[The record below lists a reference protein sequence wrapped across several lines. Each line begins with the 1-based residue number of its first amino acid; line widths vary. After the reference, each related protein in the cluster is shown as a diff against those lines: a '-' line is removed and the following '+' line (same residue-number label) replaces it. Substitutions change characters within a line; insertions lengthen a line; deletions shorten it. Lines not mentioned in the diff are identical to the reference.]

1 MSNIS
6 AIREASID
14 LVAPDSSREPAAVA
28 KLPFLIGRGEA
39 GNDLP
44 IPDPR
49 VSRQCAAIVSEGDEF
64 CLEDRGHRLGVF
76 VNGKKINRKILE
88 DRDVISFGLDES
100 YTLVFR
106 IAERASPSLQTL
118 MTRMESVAED
128 YASSGGLGKL
138 KLLLE
143 ATMLLHSQLPLDS
156 VLEAMLDRA
165 ISICGADRGLL
176 LEADG
181 TGTLHQRLARERGS
195 QGLLAHSV
203 SPSQTAIGMAVRQE
217 SSVITEDLRLADGA
231 LQGAQ
236 SIIAQRLRAVVAIPL
251 YAMPRA
257 STEASMAHVQ
267 RGQFLG
273 LLYLDSRR
281 PAAFSSLDRQILDAI
296 AVESASILDNARL
309 LEHERERQRIEREFA
324 IAREIQQ
331 ALLPRSLGD
340 FPHLVISGVN
350 TPCTEVGGD
359 YFDVFAIDERRTAFL
374 IADVSGKGLGAA
386 LLTPML
392 QGALSAMTM
401 DVAPERAFQHINSF
415 LCAHSDVG
423 RYATMFFGILDVDG
437 SLEYIN
443 AGHPSPL
450 LLSHNQVTELYTK
463 GAFPLGLIPEAQHSI
478 AQAKLQPGDT
488 LVLFSDGI
496 TEAADS
502 NEDLFGAARLQEMLR
517 EHYESPL
524 DDVKEAIIK
533 AVEEFS
539 VGTAQADDLTLL
551 LVRYSGTADSNGLID
566 SGTTPG
572 YVARDEA

>member
-1 MSNIS
+1 MPNIS
-6 AIREASID
+6 ANKEGSID
-14 LVAPDSSREPAAVA
+14 VIAPDSSRKRTSVV
-28 KLPFLIGRGEA
+28 KLPFLIGRGEV

-49 VSRQCAAIVSEGDEF
+49 VSRQCAAIVPEGDEF

-76 VNGKKINRKILE
+76 VNGKKIDRKILE
-88 DRDVISFGLDES
+88 DRDIISFGLDES

-106 IAERASPSLQTL
+106 ISEQASPSLETL
-118 MTRMESVAED
+118 LTRMDSVAEG
-128 YASSGGLGKL
+128 YVTSGGLSKL

-181 TGTLHQRLARERGS
+181 TGTLRQRLARERGL
-195 QGLLAHSV
+195 QGLPANSF

-217 SSVITEDLRLADGA
+217 SGVITEDLHLAEGA
-231 LQGAQ
+231 LQSAQ

-257 STEASMAHVQ
+257 NTEASMVHVQ
-267 RGQFLG
+267 HGQFLG

-281 PAAFSSLDRQILDAI
+281 PAAFSSIDRQILDAI
-296 AVESASILDNARL
+296 AIESASILDNARL
-309 LEHERERQRIEREFA
+309 VEHERERQRIEREIG

-331 ALLPRSLGD
+331 ALLPRSFRD
-340 FPHLVISGVN
+340 FPHLAISGVN

-359 YFDVFAIDERRTAFL
+359 YFDVFSIDERRTAFL

-401 DVAPERAFQHINSF
+401 DVAPERAFQHINGF
-415 LCAHSDVG
+415 LCAHSALG
-423 RYATMFFGILDVDG
+423 RHATMFFGILDVDG
-437 SLEYIN
+437 TLEYIN

-450 LLSHNQVTELYTK
+450 LLRSNEVTDLYTT
-463 GAFPLGLIPEAQHSI
+463 GSLPLGLVPEAQHII
-478 AQAKLQPGDT
+478 ARARLKPGDT

-496 TEAADS
+496 IEAADTS
-502 NEDLFGAARLQEMLR
+502 DNLFGVARLQEMLVG
-517 EHYESPL
+517 HYESPL
-524 DDVKEAIIK
+524 DQVKESIIE
-533 AVEEFS
+533 AVEGFS
-539 VGTAQADDLTLL
+539 AGTSQGDDLTLL
-551 LVRYSGTADSNGLID
+551 LVRYRGITESGRPIASIA
-566 SGTTPG
+566 TPG
-572 YVARDEA
+572 YVARGEA

>member
-1 MSNIS
+1 M
-6 AIREASID
+6 
-14 LVAPDSSREPAAVA
+14 
-28 KLPFLIGRGEA
+28 PFLIGRGEA

-76 VNGKKINRKILE
+76 VNGKKIDRKILE
-88 DRDVISFGLDES
+88 DRDVISFGLEES
-100 YTLVFR
+100 YTLIFR
-106 IAERASPSLQTL
+106 IAERSSPSLQTL
-118 MTRMESVAED
+118 LTRMDSVAEV
-128 YASSGGLGKL
+128 YATSGGLAKL

-143 ATMLLHSQLPLDS
+143 ATMLLHSQLPLDA

-165 ISICGADRGLL
+165 ISLCEADRGLL
-176 LEADG
+176 LEVDEKGA
-181 TGTLHQRLARERGS
+181 LRQRLARERGC
-195 QGLLAHSV
+195 QGLPAHSL

-217 SSVITEDLRLADGA
+217 SSVITEDLHLADGA
-231 LQGAQ
+231 LQGAH

-251 YAMPRA
+251 YAMPRVN
-257 STEASMAHVQ
+257 TEASMLHAK

-281 PAAFSSLDRQILDAI
+281 PAAFSSIDRQILDAI
-296 AVESASILDNARL
+296 AIESASILDNARL
-309 LEHERERQRIEREFA
+309 VEHERERQRIEREFG

-331 ALLPRSLGD
+331 ALLPRGFRG
-340 FPHLVISGVN
+340 FPHLAISGVN

-415 LCAHSDVG
+415 LCAHAAVG
-423 RYATMFFGILDVDG
+423 RYATMFFGIIDVDG
-437 SLEYIN
+437 TLEYIN

-450 LLSHNQVTELYTK
+450 LVRGNEVTELYTE
-463 GAFPLGLIPEAQHSI
+463 GALPLGLVPEARHKI
-478 AQAKLQPGDT
+478 DHAKLEPGDT

-496 TEAADS
+496 TEAADTS
-502 NEDLFGAARLQEMLR
+502 DNLFGVERLQEVLDGQ
-517 EHYESPL
+517 YESPL
-524 DDVKEAIIK
+524 DEVKESIVQ
-533 AVEEFS
+533 AVDGFS
-539 VGTAQADDLTLL
+539 AGASQTDDLTLL
-551 LVRYSGTADSNGLID
+551 LVRYRGITESDGPIASVA
-566 SGTTPG
+566 TTEH
-572 YVARDEA
+572 VARGEA

>member
-1 MSNIS
+1 MPNVS
-6 AIREASID
+6 ADREISID
-14 LVAPDSSREPAAVA
+14 VIAPDSSRERASVVQV
-28 KLPFLIGRGEA
+28 PFLIGRGS
-39 GNDLP
+39 GNDLL

-49 VSRQCAAIVSEGDEF
+49 VSRQCAAIVAENDEF
-64 CLEDRGHRLGVF
+64 RLEDRGHRLGVF
-76 VNGKKINRKILE
+76 VNGKRIERKILE

-100 YTLVFR
+100 YTVVFR
-106 IAERASPSLQTL
+106 ITERASPSLQTL
-118 MTRMESVAED
+118 LTRMDSVAEG

-143 ATMLLHSQLPLDS
+143 ATMLLHSPLPLDS

-165 ISICGADRGLL
+165 ITICEADRGVL

-181 TGTLHQRLARERGS
+181 TGTLRQRLARERGS
-195 QGLLAHSV
+195 QGLPAHLL
-203 SPSQTAIGMAVRQE
+203 SPSQTAIGMAIRQE
-217 SSVITEDLRLADGA
+217 SSVITEDLQLADGA

-251 YAMPRA
+251 YAVARA
-257 STEASMAHVQ
+257 NTEASAVHMQ

-281 PAAFSSLDRQILDAI
+281 PTAFSSIDRQILDAI
-296 AVESASILDNARL
+296 GIESASILDKARL
-309 LEHERERQRIEREFA
+309 VEHERERQRIEREFG

-331 ALLPRSLGD
+331 ALLPRSFQD
-340 FPHLVISGVN
+340 FPHLDISGVN

-359 YFDVFAIDERRTAFL
+359 YFDVFSIDKRRTAFL

-401 DVAPERAFQHINSF
+401 DVAPERAFQHINAF
-415 LCAHSDVG
+415 LCSHSSVG

-450 LLSHNQVTELYTK
+450 LLRRNEVTELYTK
-463 GAFPLGLIPEAQHSI
+463 GSLPLGLVPEAQHTI
-478 AQAKLQPGDT
+478 TRAKLEPGDT
-488 LVLFSDGI
+488 LILFSDGI
-496 TEAADS
+496 TEAADI
-502 NEDLFGAARLQEMLR
+502 NDNLFGVARLQEMLLG
-517 EHYESPL
+517 HHESPL
-524 DDVKEAIIK
+524 DQVKESIVK
-533 AVEEFS
+533 TVEGF
-539 VGTAQADDLTLL
+539 TAGASQADDLTLL
-551 LVRYSGTADSNGLID
+551 LVRYNGITESD
-566 SGTTPG
+566 GPIASVAIPG
-572 YVARDEA
+572 HSTRGEA

>member
-1 MSNIS
+1 MLNIS
-6 AIREASID
+6 ATREVSID
-14 LVAPDSSREPAAVA
+14 VIAPDSSRERASVVQV
-28 KLPFLIGRGEA
+28 PFLIGRGT

-76 VNGKKINRKILE
+76 VNGKKIDRKILK

-118 MTRMESVAED
+118 LTRMDSVAEG
-128 YASSGGLGKL
+128 YATSDGLGKL

-143 ATMLLHSQLPLDS
+143 AAMLLHSQLPVDS

-165 ISICGADRGLL
+165 ISLCGADRGLL
-176 LEADG
+176 LEEDG
-181 TGTLHQRLARERGS
+181 AGTLRQRLARERGS
-195 QGLLAHSV
+195 QGLPANSL

-217 SSVITEDLRLADGA
+217 SSVITEDLHLADGA

-251 YAMPRA
+251 YSMPRA
-257 STEASMAHVQ
+257 NTEASMVHAQ

-273 LLYLDSRR
+273 LLYLDSQR
-281 PAAFSSLDRQILDAI
+281 PAAFSSIDRQILDAI
-296 AVESASILDNARL
+296 AIESASILDNARL
-309 LEHERERQRIEREFA
+309 VEHERERRRIEREFG

-331 ALLPRSLGD
+331 ALLPRSFQD
-340 FPHLVISGVN
+340 YPHLVISGVN

-359 YFDVFAIDERRTAFL
+359 YFDVFSIDKRRTAFL

-415 LCAHSDVG
+415 LCAHSSVG
-423 RYATMFFGILDVDG
+423 RYATMFFGIVDVNG

-450 LLSHNQVTELYTK
+450 LLRSNDVTELYTK
-463 GAFPLGLIPEAQHSI
+463 GSLPLGLVPEAQHTI
-478 AQAKLQPGDT
+478 DRARLEPGDT

-496 TEAADS
+496 TEAVDI
-502 NEDLFGAARLQEMLR
+502 NDNLFGVARLQEML
-517 EHYESPL
+517 HGHHESPL
-524 DDVKEAIIK
+524 DQVKESIVK
-533 AVEEFS
+533 AVEGFS
-539 VGTAQADDLTLL
+539 VGTSQADDLTLL
-551 LVRYSGTADSNGLID
+551 LVRYSGIKESDRPIASVATAEQVTG
-566 SGTTPG
+566 GG
-572 YVARDEA
+572 A